1 MTDSADANGVT
12 LDVRTPGL
20 GQWIGRLVNG
30 ALFGSVDASDQGPRV
45 VAVNRFGKEVTVRQ
59 YRSTKKALDG
69 CAELEREMNDLGY
82 RDWCQK
88 YAVPPHFE
96 MMQT

>member
-30 ALFGSVDASDQGPRV
+30 ALWLGVDPSDQGPRV
-45 VAVNRFGKEVTVRQ
+45 VAVNRFGKEVTIRQ
-59 YRSTKKALDG
+59 YRSTDRRL
-69 CAELEREMNDLGY
+69 LGV
-82 RDWCQK
+82 R
-88 YAVPPHFE
+88 AR
-96 MMQT
+96 